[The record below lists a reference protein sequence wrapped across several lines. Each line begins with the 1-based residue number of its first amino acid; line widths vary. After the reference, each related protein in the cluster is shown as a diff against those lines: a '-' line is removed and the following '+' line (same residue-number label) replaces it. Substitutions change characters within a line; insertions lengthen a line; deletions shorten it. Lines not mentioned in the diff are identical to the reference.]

1 MVILDQESSDIT
13 RVCSVYKNDKHPD
26 QGFVPEYES
35 LAVLGK
41 LALNKI
47 KGSSLAQ
54 VNKKFQGYISKKH
67 LTEKSLGLSLSTEN
81 EFSKEFKNPT
91 DSEDRLAKVIF
102 VQ

>member
-47 KGSSLAQ
+47 KGPSL
-54 VNKKFQGYISKKH
+54 V
-67 LTEKSLGLSLSTEN
+67 
-81 EFSKEFKNPT
+81 
-91 DSEDRLAKVIF
+91 
-102 VQ
+102 